1 MYELS
6 VATCELVN
14 MTKMQ
19 ANMADID
26 VQNL

>member
-6 VATCELVN
+6 VATSELVN
-14 MTKMQ
+14 MTKVLP
-19 ANMADID
+19 NIADID